1 MIHNTEIGLDVL
13 CDLRTGNR
21 KYPHGIYGRY
31 GSTLQQLTEDG
42 LVQTSDDDS
51 SSWELTDAGKKI
63 VDGMEK
69 ELNKQWFGD
78 LSPTEKMVIIR
89 NETFPEANRRRLMFD
104 GNEKVAMC
112 ALSYLALTEKEFIR
126 LGDSPSP
133 TVRAEAL
140 RVGREHLRNGEDL
153 DKKLSNYLNHT
164 DEKTVRA
171 ILESLT
177 ETGNIGFVGED
188 LVERWFRSDIPD
200 TDLLYMC
207 RLKNIEVPSRT
218 ISELINK
225 HDPAVFDYLGYR
237 DLHRLDQKEI
247 DVLLDEGHYWTHMD
261 VAEHGN
267 NLRKDQIRRLM
278 DDRSDVREIIEKRL
292 DSLSNAL
299 RTVEDNPALISRIR
313 KTYETTD

>member
-42 LVQTSDDDS
+42 LVRTSGGDD
-51 SSWELTDAGKKI
+51 SSWELTDAGKKL

-69 ELNKQWFGD
+69 ELNKPWCGD

-89 NETFPEANRRRLMFD
+89 NEMFPEANRRSLMFD
-104 GNEKVAMC
+104 SNEKVAMC
-112 ALSYLALTEKEFIR
+112 ALSYLDLTEEEFIR
-126 LGDSPSP
+126 LGAHPSP
-133 TVRAEAL
+133 TVRDQAIP
-140 RVGREHLRNGEDL
+140 VGLEHLRNGKDL
-153 DKKLSNYLNHT
+153 DRKLTNYLKHT
-164 DEKTVRA
+164 EKKTVKA

-177 ETGNIGFVGED
+177 ETGNIGFVDED
-188 LVERWFRSDIPD
+188 LVERWFRSDIRD
-200 TDLLYMC
+200 TDLLYM
-207 RLKNIEVPSRT
+207 LQNVELPSRI

-237 DLHRLDQKEI
+237 YLHRLDQKEI
-247 DVLLDEGHYWTHMD
+247 DVLLDEGQYWTRRE
-261 VAEHGN
+261 VAEYGK
-267 NLRKDQIRRLM
+267 NLRKDQIRRLLE
-278 DDRSDVREIIEKRL
+278 DDKSEVREAIGNRL

-299 RTVEDNPALISRIR
+299 RTVEDNPALVSRIR
-313 KTYETTD
+313 KTYEPSD

>member
-42 LVQTSDDDS
+42 LVRTSDDDS

-89 NETFPEANRRRLMFD
+89 NETFTEANRRRLMFD

-133 TVRAEAL
+133 TVRAQAL
-140 RVGREHLRNGEDL
+140 RVGREHLRNGKDL
-153 DKKLSNYLNHT
+153 DRKLTNYLKHT
-164 DEKTVRA
+164 EKKTVKA

-177 ETGNIGFVGED
+177 ETGNIGFVDED
-188 LVERWFRSDIPD
+188 LVERWFRSDIRD
-200 TDLLYMC
+200 TDLLYM
-207 RLKNIEVPSRT
+207 LQNVEIPSRI

-237 DLHRLDQKEI
+237 YLRRLDQKEI
-247 DVLLDEGHYWTHMD
+247 DVLLDEGQYWKRRD
-261 VAEHGN
+261 VAEYGK
-267 NLRKDQIRRLM
+267 NLRKDQIRRLLE
-278 DDRSDVREIIEKRL
+278 DDKSEVREAITKRL
-292 DSLSNAL
+292 DYLSNAL
-299 RTVEDNPALISRIR
+299 RIVEDNPALVSRIR
-313 KTYETTD
+313 KTYEPSD

>member
-42 LVQTSDDDS
+42 LVRTSGGDD
-51 SSWELTDAGKKI
+51 SSWELTDAGKKL

-69 ELNKQWFGD
+69 ELNTPRCGD

-89 NETFPEANRRRLMFD
+89 NEMFPEANRRRLMFD

-112 ALSYLALTEKEFIR
+112 ALSYLDLTEEEFIR

-133 TVRAEAL
+133 TVRAQAL
-140 RVGREHLRNGEDL
+140 RVGREHLRNGKDL
-153 DKKLSNYLNHT
+153 DRKLSNYLKHT
-164 DEKTVRA
+164 EKKTVKA

-177 ETGNIGFVGED
+177 ETGNIGFVDED
-188 LVERWFRSDIPD
+188 LVERWFRSDIRD
-200 TDLLYMC
+200 TDLLYM
-207 RLKNIEVPSRT
+207 LQNVELPSRI

-225 HDPAVFDYLGYR
+225 HDPEVFHYLGYR
-237 DLHRLDQKEI
+237 YLRRLDQKEI
-247 DVLLDEGHYWTHMD
+247 DVLLDEGQYWKRRD
-261 VAEHGN
+261 VAEYGK
-267 NLRKDQIRRLM
+267 NLRKDQIRRLLE
-278 DDRSDVREIIEKRL
+278 DDKSEVREAITKRL
-292 DSLSNAL
+292 DYLSNAL
-299 RTVEDNPALISRIR
+299 RIVEDNPALVSRIR
-313 KTYETTD
+313 KTYEPSD